1 MFTYYPQ
8 TTGFYNLRVFLGEHE
23 REGHYD
29 KIVINT
35 CKCKLLGKVNQ
46 AIKKNLCKFN
56 LGVLKRMF

>member
-46 AIKKNLCKFN
+46 AIKKKS
-56 LGVLKRMF
+56 V